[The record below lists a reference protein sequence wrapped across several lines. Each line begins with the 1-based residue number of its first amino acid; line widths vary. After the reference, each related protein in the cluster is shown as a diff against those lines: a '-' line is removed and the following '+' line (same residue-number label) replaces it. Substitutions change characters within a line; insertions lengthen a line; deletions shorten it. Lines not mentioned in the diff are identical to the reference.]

1 MTGIYKIENLVNGKV
16 YIGQARNIDRRLNNH
31 LQELIKNIHGNQYL
45 QNAWNKYGEENF
57 KFEPIEECLE
67 TELDEKEIYWIDYYG
82 GVNSENTYNLRAGGY
97 CGGALSEVSKQKISK
112 TLKER
117 AYTHPAWNKGLT
129 RETDERVTK
138 YSMKPGEFHHTEETK
153 QKISQ
158 LIKQK
163 YAEGV
168 YDNVKH
174 TSHTLGKKYKTRIDK
189 GTKRN
194 SEIGKN
200 ISEGKL
206 KANEEKRKL
215 GLPIRNQIYPPTPMK
230 ISICEVCGKE
240 FEQRQCHYKKT
251 CSKECRNK
259 AISIKQKGV
268 KRK

>member
-1 MTGIYKIENLVNGKV
+1 M
-16 YIGQARNIDRRLNNH
+16 
-31 LQELIKNIHGNQYL
+31 
-45 QNAWNKYGEENF
+45 
-57 KFEPIEECLE
+57 
-67 TELDEKEIYWIDYYG
+67 
-82 GVNSENTYNLRAGGY
+82 
-97 CGGALSEVSKQKISK
+97 
-112 TLKER
+112 KER

-129 RETDERVTK
+129 RETDERVAK

-194 SEIGKN
+194 PEIGKN

-251 CSKECRNK
+251 CSRECGHK
-259 AISIKQKGV
+259 LSAMKQRGV